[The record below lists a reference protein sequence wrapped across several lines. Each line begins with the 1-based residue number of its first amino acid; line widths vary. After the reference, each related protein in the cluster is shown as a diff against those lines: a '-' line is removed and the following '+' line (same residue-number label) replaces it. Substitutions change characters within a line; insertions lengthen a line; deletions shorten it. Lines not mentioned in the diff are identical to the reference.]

1 MPLLRCAAVFILLT
15 FSYVVIGNAQN
26 EKPFPTNDEI
36 NLLLTQT
43 DRAIQQY
50 KPLIDQEELQ
60 MGQSYTAAVANDR
73 RVVDALENF
82 LKALKNKPQGF
93 NSPAGFLLFET
104 LDDADRNA
112 LLCASGA
119 ALHVPQTGTVDT
131 ALSLVHLAQSC
142 QDASTLIYTVSENVG
157 SLYEKYLEAQAQLA
171 GQAVET
177 MQRCVETLKK
187 NGTTPKK

>member
-1 MPLLRCAAVFILLT
+1 MPLLRCAAVLVLLI
-15 FSYVVIGNAQN
+15 FSYAVIGKAQN

-43 DRAIQQY
+43 ERAIQQY
-50 KPLIDQEELQ
+50 KPLIDQEEIQ
-60 MGQSYTAAVANDR
+60 MGQSYKDAAANDR
-73 RVVDALENF
+73 NVVGALENF
-82 LKALKNKPQGF
+82 IKNLKTKPQGF

-112 LLCASGA
+112 LLCSSGA
-119 ALHVPQTGTVDT
+119 ALQVPQTDT
-131 ALSLVHLAQSC
+131 AAKAFALVHLAQSC
-142 QDASTLIYTVSENVG
+142 QDASALIYTVSENVG

-177 MQRCVETLKK
+177 MQRCIETLKK
-187 NGTTPKK
+187 NGPAKK